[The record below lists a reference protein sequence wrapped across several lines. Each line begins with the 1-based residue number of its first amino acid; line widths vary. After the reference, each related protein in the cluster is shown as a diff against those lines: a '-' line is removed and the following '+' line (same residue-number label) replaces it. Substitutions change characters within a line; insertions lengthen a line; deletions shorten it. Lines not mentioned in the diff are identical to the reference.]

1 MEDAAQTVTFTL
13 GDKTY
18 DVNSFT
24 NEAKVAVVRISRLNA
39 EINALAEQL
48 DDKKAATV
56 TYKSVIESQLS
67 DEMLAPQEEES

>member
-1 MEDAAQTVTFTL
+1 MEDASQTVTFTL

-48 DDKKAATV
+48 
-56 TYKSVIESQLS
+56 
-67 DEMLAPQEEES
+67 MAPQEEES